1 VRSRLSAATAPVSS
15 IEIVVLL
22 IATRSMALR
31 KFATGLAV
39 SSPSAIV
46 HLPFP
51 ALEPERPSG
60 WASEIAIDR
69 VNRERRLR
77 LTAPVVEVIDAR
89 SVHTAEARRTKRG
102 TPQGGVKWTEFDLD
116 GARDRTFHVRP
127 LECGDQLACPDHCSV
142 KRISMRRFLA

>member
-1 VRSRLSAATAPVSS
+1 MRSRLSPATASVSS

-22 IATRSMALR
+22 IVTRSMALR

-46 HLPFP
+46 LLAFP
-51 ALEPERPSG
+51 ALETELPSG

-69 VNRERRLR
+69 VKRERRLR
-77 LTAPVVEVIDAR
+77 LTAPAVEVGRCRPPKREGRSGEPRRGERSGRSSIWTARATGHFTFAR
-89 SVHTAEARRTKRG
+89 SNAG
-102 TPQGGVKWTEFDLD
+102 T
-116 GARDRTFHVRP
+116 
-127 LECGDQLACPDHCSV
+127 QLACPDHCSV